1 MNPTEARLEK
11 LLDTAAVI
19 VDWAAQDVVTTALE
33 PKDENLHLLV
43 EVVGNL
49 YRVRD
54 RLRAAHPD
62 AAANGLTERHTR
74 LLQDGAYGPDS
85 PMPAA
90 VRELLELIQ
99 AVDLLDCLIDAPN
112 PTLAALAAR
121 ERDQLESRL
130 DALATR
136 LKQS

>member
-11 LLDTAAVI
+11 MLDTAAVI

-33 PKDENLHLLV
+33 PKDENLRLLV

-62 AAANGLTERHTR
+62 AASGGATERHTR
-74 LLQDGAYGPDS
+74 LLQDGAYGPDN

-99 AVDLLDCLIDAPN
+99 AVDVLDCLIDAPN

-130 DALATR
+130 DALAKR